1 MPKKV
6 MILTLHL
13 DTKKKGLKNLLQTNI
28 LYLVLKPF

>member
-1 MPKKV
+1 

-13 DTKKKGLKNLLQTNI
+13 DTKKKGLKKILQTNI